1 MDTLNEYR
9 LEIDE
14 IDSHILELFTERM
27 ALAEK
32 IGEYKRANGLPT
44 EDKLREAALI
54 QKQAGNDRDKAALLR
69 EIMNISKAVQRRCYN
84 IYIIGMPYSGKS
96 TLLESIAPH
105 TQRDCT
111 DTDSMIEK
119 KCSMSVSDIFQS
131 HGEEYFRKVETEV
144 LCELAK
150 EGSCVVST
158 GGGILKSEEN
168 RRIIH
173 ASGYTV
179 LCDTPPDVLCRAFEA
194 DMQRSRPL
202 IRSSEDLEILYFER
216 FKLYRENADLIIN
229 PQRKDALQSV
239 LSFMEEKELI

>member
-9 LEIDE
+9 SQVDE

-27 ALAEK
+27 KLAEK
-32 IGEYKRANGLPT
+32 IGEYKRANALPT
-44 EDKLREAALI
+44 EDKVREAALI
-54 QKQAGNDRDKAALLR
+54 KKQAGNNRDKAALLR
-69 EIMNISKAVQRRCYN
+69 EIMNISKSVQRRMYN
-84 IYIIGMPYSGKS
+84 VYIIGMPYSGKS
-96 TLLESIAPH
+96 TLLDSLAPH
-105 TQRDCT
+105 TLRECR

-119 KCSMSVSDIFQS
+119 KCAMSISDIFES
-131 HGEEYFRKVETEV
+131 HGEEYFRKVETDV
-144 LCELAK
+144 LRELAK
-150 EGSCVVST
+150 QGSCVIST

-179 LCDTPPDVLCRAFEA
+179 LCDAPPDVLCRAFES
-194 DMQRSRPL
+194 DLQKSRPL